1 MLLLVRAEE
10 EDRFAADAGV
20 HVDDDRGRSARLR
33 QLLDAEGEGDGV
45 KARTSVL
52 PGYEDSHEPGLPG
65 TRHRLLREAMIAV
78 DLGRVWLHHA
88 LRELAHGRAES
99 LVVGR

>member
-1 MLLLVRAEE
+1 ME
-10 EDRFAADAGV
+10 
-20 HVDDDRGRSARLR
+20 
-33 QLLDAEGEGDGV
+33 
-45 KARTSVL
+45 
-52 PGYEDSHEPGLPG
+52 GLPG
-65 TRHRLLREAMIAV
+65 PRHRLLREAMIAI